1 MFNGFRKNGP
11 GNSVGEILPSSICH
25 LSVAV
30 ADLGVAMQTL
40 AFNMMNLSPPPYDLT
55 ADVISSF
62 LLLTFQLASAIGIIN
77 ILIAQVR

>member
-1 MFNGFRKNGP
+1 
-11 GNSVGEILPSSICH
+11 
-25 LSVAV
+25 
-30 ADLGVAMQTL
+30 MQTL